1 VRALAERA
9 EFLEACAA
17 DADAARLVGA
27 RTLDALLGWA
37 AAPPLAPRRLALL
50 RAGAIAGPA
59 LFVAALGLGSAG
71 LVSPVPWLTASLAV
85 NLALALLA
93 QRPLGPLVAQV
104 TDVPRLAAPV
114 LALIARIAPERVDA
128 EAWRAVQARLA
139 AGAPGGAVPA
149 IRRLA
154 RLLAW
159 AEVRYSPLAHWALNA
174 TVALDAGL
182 VVRLERWRRTAGAH
196 AAGWLD
202 ALADAEAMIALATLA
217 HEHPA
222 WAFATLD
229 DGDAPDASHAPD
241 ATTLDAR
248 ALGHPLLPEGTRVGN
263 DVRLGGAGSVLV
275 VSGSNMAGKTTLLRA
290 VGANVLLAQ
299 AGGPVCAA
307 ALRWRRVRVRT
318 SVQVHDALE
327 AGVSLFLAELRRLRG
342 IVDDAAAPP
351 ADGAAP
357 APVLYLLDEVLHGT
371 NSQDRRAA
379 TRAVLARLAAHGAVG
394 VVTTHDLELAD
405 EPALAPATVHR
416 HFRERYVT
424 GPDGPRM
431 TFDYVARDGRAPTAN
446 ALALLEALGL
456 GPPPGGPPDQRI
468 VT

>member
-1 VRALAERA
+1 
-9 EFLEACAA
+9 
-17 DADAARLVGA
+17 
-27 RTLDALLGWA
+27 
-37 AAPPLAPRRLALL
+37 PLR
-50 RAGAIAGPA
+50 
-59 LFVAALGLGSAG
+59 
-71 LVSPVPWLTASLAV
+71 
-85 NLALALLA
+85 
-93 QRPLGPLVAQV
+93 PLVAQV

-174 TVALDAGL
+174 AVAWDAGL
-182 VVRLERWRRTAGAH
+182 LARLDAWRRTAGM
-196 AAGWLD
+196 GVPVWLD
-202 ALADAEAMIALATLA
+202 ALADGEGMIALATLA
-217 HEHPA
+217 HEHPD
-222 WAFATLD
+222 WTFPEVD
-229 DGDAPDASHAPD
+229 DAPGGPD
-241 ATTLDAR
+241 APTLDAR
-248 ALGHPLLPEGTRVGN
+248 ALAHPLLAAATRVGN
-263 DVRLGGAGSVLV
+263 DVRLGGAGSLLV

-290 VGANVLLAQ
+290 IGANVLLAQ

-307 ALRWRRVRVRT
+307 HMRWRRVRVRT

-327 AGVSLFLAELRRLRG
+327 AGVSLFLAELQRIKA

-351 ADGAAP
+351 GASTD

-371 NSQDRRAA
+371 NSHDRRAA
-379 TRAVLARLAAHGAVG
+379 TRAVLARLAGHGAVG

-416 HFRERYVT
+416 HFRERYTT
-424 GPDGPRM
+424 GANGPRM
-431 TFDYVARDGRAPTAN
+431 TFDYVARPGRASTAN

-456 GPPPGGPPDQRI
+456 S
-468 VT
+468 